1 MYIQARCV
9 KQIRSMSETLLMK
22 LLKNIYNITEETLF
36 LSCINNI
43 FDVSPVL
50 IGLVL
55 NDTDLN

>member
-55 NDTDLN
+55 NDTDFN